1 MVGFGVLA
9 LTSLSVDDGYRV
21 PQNICFVGENVYY
34 FKRAMAWQIYI
45 YICMIFNGVHQATY
59 TLWEGSTSTKW
70 DLIGVVPSESGP
82 SLPYLVISGVIGLIA
97 YLLPGVNH

>member
-1 MVGFGVLA
+1 MMVTGCPKTFA
-9 LTSLSVDDGYRV
+9 SLVRMCTTLRG
-21 PQNICFVGENVYY
+21 QWHG
-34 FKRAMAWQIYI
+34 KYI